1 MRSRHEMPFGAALAP
16 EGGVTFRL
24 WGPAARHADLALDAG
39 MGAPPRIVP
48 AQADRDGWWECHVPD
63 AAAGT
68 LYRWRIDGG
77 QLVPDPASRQ
87 NPLGVEGPSCVVD
100 PLQFEWDADWS
111 GRPWNEVVLY
121 ELHVGAFTPE
131 GTFAAAGERLQ
142 ELADLGITAIEL
154 MPVADVPGRFGWG
167 YDGVLPFAP
176 HEAYGTPDEFKHF
189 IQQAH
194 RLGLMVFLDVVYNHF
209 GPSGNYLGRYAPQ
222 FFSKK
227 HPSPWGP
234 AINFDG
240 AGSRAVRDFFV
251 HNALYWIGEY
261 RIDGLRLDAVH
272 AIVDSSRPDILQ
284 EISSAVR
291 AATPG
296 RHVHLVLENENN
308 AWQRLATTPRPG
320 CYDGQWNDDFHHAL
334 HVALT
339 GETRGYYHDYGH
351 EPLNLLAR
359 ALTHGMVFEGSARKR
374 GGARQHVVEAPPQ
387 PLGTLVNFTN
397 NHDQSGNRALGE
409 RMGRLVPPG
418 AAPLA
423 LLLSLLTPA
432 TPMIF
437 FGDEFGTATPFRYFA
452 DWSGELREAVRQGR
466 QREFGH
472 MARAADGTPIA
483 LPDPCD
489 PATFEA
495 SRPQASHRA
504 TADGRR
510 ALELVRAALA
520 VRRAHIAT
528 RQSRLLTGHHTAQ
541 RVGETGLRVCWRY
554 SDGQILMLEV
564 NLGAQPLHVAPG
576 PPPLAQA
583 RELLH
588 HAWPEGTPADSW
600 PAWGARWHL
609 GTAAA

>member
-1 MRSRHEMPFGAALAP
+1 
-16 EGGVTFRL
+16 
-24 WGPAARHADLALDAG
+24 
-39 MGAPPRIVP
+39 
-48 AQADRDGWWECHVPD
+48 
-63 AAAGT
+63 
-68 LYRWRIDGG
+68 
-77 QLVPDPASRQ
+77 
-87 NPLGVEGPSCVVD
+87 
-100 PLQFEWDADWS
+100 
-111 GRPWNEVVLY
+111 
-121 ELHVGAFTPE
+121 
-131 GTFAAAGERLQ
+131 
-142 ELADLGITAIEL
+142 
-154 MPVADVPGRFGWG
+154 
-167 YDGVLPFAP
+167 
-176 HEAYGTPDEFKHF
+176 
-189 IQQAH
+189 
-194 RLGLMVFLDVVYNHF
+194 
-209 GPSGNYLGRYAPQ
+209 
-222 FFSKK
+222 
-227 HPSPWGP
+227 
-234 AINFDG
+234 
-240 AGSRAVRDFFV
+240 
-251 HNALYWIGEY
+251 
-261 RIDGLRLDAVH
+261 
-272 AIVDSSRPDILQ
+272 
-284 EISSAVR
+284 
-291 AATPG
+291 
-296 RHVHLVLENENN
+296 
-308 AWQRLATTPRPG
+308 
-320 CYDGQWNDDFHHAL
+320 
-334 HVALT
+334 
-339 GETRGYYHDYGH
+339 
-351 EPLNLLAR
+351 
-359 ALTHGMVFEGSARKR
+359 
-374 GGARQHVVEAPPQ
+374 
-387 PLGTLVNFTN
+387 
-397 NHDQSGNRALGE
+397 
-409 RMGRLVPPG
+409 MGRLVPPG